1 MADAIINAGTFQ
13 FELVSPERVLVS
25 EEAKMVVVPGAAGDF
40 GVLPKHSPL
49 LSSIRPGVVTI
60 TAADGSVRKIF
71 VAGGFADV
79 NPDICSV
86 LAEEAIAVEE
96 LDRPAL
102 EAALKTLEDDAA
114 FAKEDAIKLAS
125 VQREID
131 VIKAKLQ
138 AAA

>member
-1 MADAIINAGTFQ
+1 MADAITTAGTFQ

-96 LDRPAL
+96 LDRSAL
-102 EAALKTLEDDAA
+102 EASLKTLEDDAA

-131 VIKAKLQ
+131 VTKAKLH